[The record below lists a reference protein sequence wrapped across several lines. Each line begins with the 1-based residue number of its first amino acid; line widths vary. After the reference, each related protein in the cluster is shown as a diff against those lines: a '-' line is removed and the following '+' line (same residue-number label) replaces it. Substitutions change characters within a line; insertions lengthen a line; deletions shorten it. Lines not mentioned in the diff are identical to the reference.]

1 MFQFIAVHMRRGDF
15 KQQCHDGTPENEC
28 LITLSR
34 FKEEVDLIRE
44 EIKRKQSRE
53 IAEVIVMSD
62 ERDPKFWEEVRSLG
76 WRHMDHYKELTL
88 EKYGEW
94 VPPILDQAAQ
104 SLAAGFVGTDDSTF
118 SLVSARRVQDWN
130 NGPGILIKRRSQNL

>member
-15 KQQCHDGTPENEC
+15 KQQCHDGTPEDKC

-34 FKEEVDLIRE
+34 FKEEVD
-44 EIKRKQSRE
+44 SRRNQTE
-53 IAEVIVMSD
+53 TESWCRMNGTGSSG
-62 ERDPKFWEEVRSLG
+62 RRFG
-76 WRHMDHYKELTL
+76 WRHMDHFKELTL

-94 VPPILDQAAQ
+94 IPPILDQVAQ
-104 SLAAGFVGTDDSTF
+104 SLAAGFVGTEDSTF

-130 NGPGILIKRRSQNL
+130 NGPGVLIKRRSPNL